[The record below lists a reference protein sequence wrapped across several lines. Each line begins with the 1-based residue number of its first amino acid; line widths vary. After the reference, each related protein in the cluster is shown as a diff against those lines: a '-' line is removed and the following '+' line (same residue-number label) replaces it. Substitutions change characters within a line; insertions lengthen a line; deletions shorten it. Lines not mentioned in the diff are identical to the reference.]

1 MPLLLGID
9 IGTSGSKAVLISPDG
24 AVRAEAT
31 TEYPMHV
38 PRPGWAEQD
47 PEDWWQAT
55 VVSVRQVLASARGE
69 SVAGIGL
76 TGQMHG
82 LVLLDESGKVLR
94 PCIMWNDQRT
104 ASQCARIEQKVGRQ
118 KLIELAGK
126 PALTGFTAGKILWV
140 RENEPDIFRRAWHV
154 LLPKDYVRY
163 RLTRA
168 LAMDVSD
175 GSGTLLMDVRRRV
188 WSDELLK
195 LLDIPREWL
204 PPSHESHEVVAEVS
218 AEGASATGLRAGI
231 PVVAGAGDQAAQSIG
246 TGIAGEGVVS
256 VTVGTSG
263 VVFAATSRYTFDPTG
278 ELHAY
283 CHALPDTW
291 HLMGVTLSAGGS
303 LRWFRDTLCQP
314 EMAEAAHAG
323 RDVYDIITELAA
335 TTPAG
340 ADGLLFLPY
349 LTGERTP
356 HADPNAR
363 GVFFGLSLRH
373 TKAHMARAV
382 LEGVTFSLRECLDL
396 LCNLGQSCARVRV
409 SGGGSRSA
417 LWRQMMADVFGT
429 EIVEVNVSQGAA
441 YGAALL
447 AGVGAGLYR
456 DAWEACDLAVQETGS
471 TKPSPDVGAYT
482 EAYDRYR
489 ALYPALAR
497 EFRHAARDNSRRS
510 PGMPHARLR
519 SQGATD
525 GEATDTA

>member
-1 MPLLLGID
+1 MGLLLGLD
-9 IGTSGSKAVLISPDG
+9 VGTSGSKAVLIAPDG
-24 AVRAEAT
+24 AVRAEAI
-31 TEYPMHV
+31 TEYAMQI
-38 PRPGWAEQD
+38 PRPGWAEQN

-55 VVSVRQVLASARGE
+55 ATSTRKVLAEAKNTDIE
-69 SVAGIGL
+69 GIGL

-82 LVLLDESGKVLR
+82 LVLLDEAGKVLR

-104 ASQCARIEQKVGRQ
+104 AAQCAEIERKVGRE

-140 RENEPDIFRRAWHV
+140 RENEPEVYERARHV

-163 RLTRA
+163 RLTGT
-168 LAMDVSD
+168 LAMDVAD
-175 GSGTLLMDVRRRV
+175 GSGTLLMDVGRRA
-188 WSDELLK
+188 WSDELLE
-195 LLDIPREWL
+195 LLDIPGEWL
-204 PPSHESHEVVAEVS
+204 PTLHESHEVVAEVS
-218 AEGASATGLRAGI
+218 TEAASATGLLAGI

-246 TGIAGEGVVS
+246 TGVAGEGIIS

-263 VVFAATSRYTFDPTG
+263 VVFAATSSYTFDPTG

-303 LRWFRDTLCQP
+303 LRWFRDALCQP
-314 EMAEAAHAG
+314 ETAEAARTG
-323 RDVYDIITELAA
+323 RGVYDIITELAA
-335 TTPAG
+335 TAPAG
-340 ADGLLFLPY
+340 SDGLLFLPY

-356 HADPNAR
+356 HADPSAR

-396 LCNLGQSCARVRV
+396 LCASGQSCARVRM

-417 LWRQMMADVFGT
+417 FWRQMMADVFGT

-447 AGVGAGLYR
+447 AGVGAGVYR
-456 DAWEACDLAVQETGS
+456 DAWEACDLAVHETGS
-471 TKPSPDVGAYT
+471 TKPGPDVGAYT

-489 ALYPALAR
+489 ALYPALAP
-497 EFRHAARDNSRRS
+497 EFRRAAHAES
-510 PGMPHARLR
+510 
-519 SQGATD
+519 
-525 GEATDTA
+525 

>member
-1 MPLLLGID
+1 MSLLLGID
-9 IGTSGSKAVLISPDG
+9 VGTTGSKALLLEPNGEVI
-24 AVRAEAT
+24 AEAT
-31 TEYPMHV
+31 TEYPMTV
-38 PRPGWAEQD
+38 PKPGWAEQN

-55 VVSVRQVLASARGE
+55 IKSVRQVLASARGE
-69 SVAGIGL
+69 TIAGIGL

-82 LVLLDESGKVLR
+82 LVLLDEAGKVLR

-104 ASQCARIEQKVGRQ
+104 AAQCAEIEQKVGRT

-140 RENEPDIFRRAWHV
+140 RENEPDIYRRARQV

-163 RLTRA
+163 RLTGT
-168 LAMDVSD
+168 LAMDVAD
-175 GSGTLLMDVRRRV
+175 GSGTLLMDVGRRA
-188 WSDELLK
+188 WSDELLE

-204 PPSHESHEVVAEVS
+204 PKLHESHEVVAEVS
-218 AEGASATGLRAGI
+218 AEGSSATGLRAGI

-246 TGIAGEGVVS
+246 TGIAGEGIVS
-256 VTVGTSG
+256 VTIGTSG
-263 VVFAATSRYTFDPTG
+263 VVFAATSSYTFDPTG

-303 LRWFRDTLCQP
+303 LRWFRDALCQP
-314 EMAEAAHAG
+314 ELAEAARTG
-323 RDVYDIITELAA
+323 RGVYEIITELAA
-335 TTPAG
+335 TAPAG
-340 ADGLLFLPY
+340 SDGLLFLPY

-356 HADPNAR
+356 HADPDAR

-396 LCNLGQSCARVRV
+396 LCALGQSCVRVRV

-417 LWRQMMADVFGT
+417 FWRQMMADVFGT
-429 EIVEVNVSQGAA
+429 EIVEVNVMQGAA

-447 AGVGAGLYR
+447 AGVGTGIYSN
-456 DAWEACDLAVQETGS
+456 EEQACGITVHETGS
-471 TKPSPDVGAYT
+471 TKPGPDAGAYA

-489 ALYPALAR
+489 ALYPALAP
-497 EFRHAARDNSRRS
+497 EFRRAA
-510 PGMPHARLR
+510 
-519 SQGATD
+519 QT
-525 GEATDTA
+525 

>member
-1 MPLLLGID
+1 MGLLLGLD
-9 IGTSGSKAVLISPDG
+9 VGTSGCKAVLIESDG
-24 AVRAEAT
+24 AVKAEAI
-31 TEYPMHV
+31 TEYAMQI
-38 PRPGWAEQD
+38 PRPGWAEQN

-55 VVSVRQVLASARGE
+55 IASVRRVLASAGGE
-69 SVAGIGL
+69 TIVGIGL

-82 LVLLDESGKVLR
+82 LVLLDENGNVLR

-104 ASQCARIEQKVGRQ
+104 AVQCAEIEQKVGRA

-140 RENEPDIFRRAWHV
+140 REQEPEVYRRVRHV

-163 RLTRA
+163 RLTGTF
-168 LAMDVSD
+168 AMDVAD
-175 GSGTLLMDVRRRV
+175 GSGTLLVDVRKRV
-188 WSDELLK
+188 WSDELLS
-195 LLDIPREWL
+195 LFDIPREWL
-204 PPSHESHEVVAEVS
+204 PELHESHEVVAEVS
-218 AEGASATGLRAGI
+218 AEAASATGLRVGT

-246 TGIAGEGVVS
+246 TGIAREGIVS

-303 LRWFRDTLCQP
+303 LRWFRDALCEP
-314 EMAEAAHAG
+314 ERAEAARTG

-335 TTPAG
+335 TAPAG
-340 ADGLLFLPY
+340 SDGLLFLPY

-363 GVFFGLSLRH
+363 GVFYGLSLRH
-373 TKAHMARAV
+373 TRAHLARAV

-396 LCNLGQSCARVRV
+396 LCALGQSCARVRV
-409 SGGGSRSA
+409 SGGGSRSGF
-417 LWRQMMADVFGT
+417 WKEMMADVFGT
-429 EIVEVNVSQGAA
+429 DIIEVNVTQGAA

-447 AGVGAGLYR
+447 AGVGTGVYPNA
-456 DAWEACDLAVQETGS
+456 EQACERTVHETGS
-471 TKPSPDVGAYT
+471 TKPGPEAGTYADAYR
-482 EAYDRYR
+482 RYR
-489 ALYPALAR
+489 ALYPALAP
-497 EFRHAARDNSRRS
+497 EFRRAAR
-510 PGMPHARLR
+510 A
-519 SQGATD
+519 
-525 GEATDTA
+525 EF